1 MRSSGAR
8 HARPRDN
15 NGQSELCVSFEN
27 SPNLSEKRL
36 HNFVGE
42 TPSRG
47 HRFIMMPLFPVAAA
61 APELGPSLPPSAS
74 VARTAY
80 HIRNNVSGIFNAF
93 HPKVDMSQRNIPFCP
108 LSPFLCDDIL
118 RRRIYEVNFRIRKQR
133 IPPTPFSVKTGYSDS
148 LLSRK
153 GLFVC

>member
-1 MRSSGAR
+1 MRCGAW
-8 HARPRDN
+8 HVIPRD
-15 NGQSELCVSFEN
+15 NGQSELEASFED
-27 SPNLSEKRL
+27 SPNLSEKRVP
-36 HNFVGE
+36 NFVGE

-47 HRFIMMPLFPVAAA
+47 HRFIMMPLFSVA
-61 APELGPSLPPSAS
+61 ERRLLNSVPPS

-133 IPPTPFSVKTGYSDS
+133 VPRTNSEERNDAMPLG
-148 LLSRK
+148 
-153 GLFVC
+153 